1 MKLEEKEV
9 KFLIDIVNS
18 YTEDLVYNCDCDIEK
33 DLIFLQKLNFKLVK
47 EFKKWRK
54 N

>member
-9 KFLIDIVNS
+9 KFLIEIVES
-18 YTEDLVYNCDCDIEK
+18 YREDLVYNCDCDIEK
-33 DLIFLQKLNFKLVK
+33 DLLFLQNLQIKLVK
-47 EFKKWRK
+47 EYKKWRK